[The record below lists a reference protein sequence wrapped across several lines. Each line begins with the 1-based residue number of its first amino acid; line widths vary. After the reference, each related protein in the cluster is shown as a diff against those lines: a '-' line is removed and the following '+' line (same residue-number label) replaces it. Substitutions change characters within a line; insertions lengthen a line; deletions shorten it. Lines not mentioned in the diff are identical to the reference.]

1 MFEFMSGVLC
11 LGEDMELP
19 QEEGVFTKA
28 KKCSPRQRGS
38 PRRRYVRLSEPGD
51 RIVEVSGQPRRGF
64 AHLGEPL
71 HQGEGR
77 LCLGKPM
84 IVLRPVFMACLGLVS
99 WSGL

>member
-1 MFEFMSGVLC
+1 MKLIRVFSMLQEVGILPTLVYFYFWAGNGWMFEFMSGVLF

-51 RIVEVSGQPRRGF
+51 RIVEVSGPPR
-64 AHLGEPL
+64 
-71 HQGEGR
+71 
-77 LCLGKPM
+77 
-84 IVLRPVFMACLGLVS
+84 
-99 WSGL
+99 